1 MENTDSERS
10 RVYPTWKPEEA
21 GISRASPAYSVHFLK
36 ICHGIGR
43 RVATWNYR
51 TDVHWAWCN
60 KMLSYRREIA
70 LQGTLVLAESGRL
83 ELRDNILLIL

>member
-10 RVYPTWKPEEA
+10 HVCSMATWKPEEA

-36 ICHGIGR
+36 ICHGVGR

-51 TDVHWAWCN
+51 TDVH
-60 KMLSYRREIA
+60 
-70 LQGTLVLAESGRL
+70 
-83 ELRDNILLIL
+83 

>member
-21 GISRASPAYSVHFLK
+21 GISRASSAYSVHLLK
-36 ICHGIGR
+36 ICHGLGR

-51 TDVHWAWCN
+51 TDVH
-60 KMLSYRREIA
+60 
-70 LQGTLVLAESGRL
+70 
-83 ELRDNILLIL
+83 